1 MDKIIDGKILAVSM
15 NPQEKGVAL
24 YSPIWKDFG
33 FENAAPCVQVDG
45 VVAVLDQCKVNQH
58 PDNRTMELKF
68 HGGTFEIRLQFELLE
83 GDVLR
88 MRSRARNLA
97 NKKVSLTRVSLL
109 KTNRLSLGNSPPSQ
123 VTVLEEGGNSSARI
137 LSLVDEA
144 SKEDRLRHS
153 NIFWLA
159 YNLDVKKGFLVGFE
173 TSQRWLGQISMSVTP
188 AGVIK
193 EWEVGFDGG
202 DLTLE
207 AGEEIELENVLF
219 FVGCDPWHLLESYGE
234 MVRVYHKISLPAKP
248 PVSWCSWYPYRLGVT
263 EDRVLETAK
272 TAATRLK
279 PLGLSIIQVDLGWEK
294 DQLPS
299 TFEENDQFAH
309 GLKWLSGQLNKLG
322 FKLGVWKAPYTISE
336 FDELVKIHPEWL
348 IGDEQGQPAPYWT
361 WFWEPHGKV
370 FILDLTHHGAQQWLR
385 DKTNS
390 LRERG
395 VTYLK
400 TDFISCFGNPIA
412 KRRHDK
418 RIVSG
423 GGCEAA
429 RIGAEIIR
437 QALPDALILNCGG
450 PEMPGKGQ
458 WPLLYTCNDTGNTGF
473 IRWEFHRDNFLTLA
487 CHLFKNHRWGILQ
500 PSCLCVGMPGTL
512 DEARV
517 RATIAFMTGG
527 QIDISDNLLNLPEER
542 WQVLTKTL
550 PPLGITARVVD
561 LFEPLASSVFDYSI
575 TSKSPE
581 EAKKMV
587 SHAPGSV
594 WHIGVDGG
602 WDNWDLVGIFE
613 FETPFGQKSEG
624 LESGNAAYR
633 ISRFCIPF
641 ERLSLNPQEKYW
653 AYEFWSN
660 AFLGII
666 PGRENNPHNY
676 VHPGDYQD
684 LVAGDAP
691 GILDIAFFGPGVKL
705 VCLRKVRPHPWII
718 GTSFHQSVGTELHHV
733 HWDEK
738 RQQLSGELHRPAGE
752 SGGLV
757 LACAGKHVVSADVGG
772 HPVVV
777 TATANGS
784 ACLPVVTGADITRWS
799 VGFK

>member
-1 MDKIIDGKILAVSM
+1 MDKKIDGETLVVSV
-15 NPQEKGVAL
+15 NPRGMGL
-24 YSPIWKDFG
+24 DFHSSHWKDFG
-33 FENAAPCVQVDG
+33 LEHATPCVQVDG
-45 VVAVLDQCKVNQH
+45 TDAVLDQCEVNPQ
-58 PDNRTMELKF
+58 PDNRAMDLKF
-68 HGGTFEIRLQFELLE
+68 SGSAFEIRLRFELLE
-83 GDVLR
+83 EDVLR

-97 NKKVSLTRVSLL
+97 DKDVSLTQVGLL
-109 KTNRLSLGNSPPSQ
+109 KTNRLSLGKSPPSH
-123 VTVLEEGGNSSARI
+123 VIVLEEGGNYSARI
-137 LSLVDEA
+137 VSLVDEA
-144 SKEDRLRHS
+144 GKEDRLGQS
-153 NIFWLA
+153 ANFWLA
-159 YNLDVKKGFLVGFE
+159 YDRDEKKGLLVGFE
-173 TSQRWLGQISMSVTP
+173 TSQRWMGQITSRMTP
-188 AGVIK
+188 AGMIK
-193 EWEVGFDGG
+193 EWGVGFDGG
-202 DLTLE
+202 DLVMA

-219 FVGCDPWHLLESYGE
+219 LIGDDPWRLLESYGAA
-234 MVRVYHKISLPAKP
+234 VQAYHKIPLPAKP
-248 PVSWCSWYPYRLGVT
+248 SISWCSWFPYRLGVT

-272 TAATRLK
+272 AAVARLK

-299 TFEENDQFAH
+299 TFEENAQFAH

-336 FDELVKIHPEWL
+336 FDELAKIHPEWL
-348 IGDEQGQPAPYWT
+348 VGDEKGQPAPYWT
-361 WFWEPHGKV
+361 WFWKPHGKV
-370 FILDLTHHGAQQWLR
+370 FILDLTHPGAQQWLR
-385 DKTNS
+385 DKINS

-395 VTYLK
+395 VAYLK
-400 TDFISCFGNPIA
+400 TDFIGCFCNPIA

-458 WPLLYTCNDTGNTGF
+458 WPLLYACGDTGNTGF
-473 IRWEFHRDNFLTLA
+473 IRWEFHRDNFLSLA

-512 DEARV
+512 DEARL

-575 TSKSPE
+575 TSTSPE
-581 EAKKMV
+581 KAKKMV
-587 SHAPGSV
+587 SHAPGCV
-594 WHIGVDGG
+594 WHMRVDGG

-641 ERLSLNPQEKYW
+641 ERLSLNPREKYW

-666 PGRENNPHNY
+666 PGREKNPHDY
-676 VHPGDYQD
+676 VHPGDYQN

-691 GILDIAFFGPGVKL
+691 GLLDIAFFGPGAKL
-705 VCLRKVRPHPWII
+705 VCLRKVRPHPWIV
-718 GTSFHQSVGTELHHV
+718 GTSFHQSVGTELRHV

-752 SGGLV
+752 SGCLV
-757 LACAGKHVVSADVGG
+757 LACADKHVVSANVAG

-799 VGFK
+799 VEFK